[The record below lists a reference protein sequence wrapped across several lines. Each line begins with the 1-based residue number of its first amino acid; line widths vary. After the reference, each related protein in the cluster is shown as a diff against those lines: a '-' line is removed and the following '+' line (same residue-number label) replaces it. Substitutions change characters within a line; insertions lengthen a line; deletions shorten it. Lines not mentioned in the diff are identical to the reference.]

1 MQGGFP
7 MATNYHVVPVRR
19 TNVGLIVL
27 VCVCCVVGL
36 GFYLGWFTLTERHE
50 ATSNNV
56 NLKVDSDKIK
66 HDVQSATEK
75 TEQKASQLSNKVKQE
90 AHDLKSRTAGA

>member
-1 MQGGFP
+1 
-7 MATNYHVVPVRR
+7 MATNYRVVRVRR

-50 ATSNNV
+50 ATSNSVNV

-66 HDVQSATEK
+66 HDVQNATEK